1 MQLLQAIL
9 QTAAAQLSRLA
20 GGAAAEYEA
29 VLSAALNELTAAL
42 SPQGPKGKTRF
53 DRLMDGAE
61 VPELF
66 IPVFT
71 LSAAEAVS
79 EEFSATLAPLGGA
92 TLLLAER
99 LAGGDFTL
107 EQMRATY
114 RQLSQLLEVKLS
126 SLPFFRHPFLA
137 DERLLCYLTGDDE
150 LDIRLKTDGVQL
162 ILPGS
167 ACPPVFVRQELQK
180 QLEASLFAWKQS
192 APLIQLAGEEGSGR
206 RFLVRQA
213 CRTVNLPLLLVDYRT
228 IAGRSIQEL
237 RAISRAVR
245 REAML
250 SHAGVC
256 FAHVN
261 GDTCRHENELR
272 AFERDFLQTLYSLN
286 TPVFVCTDQS
296 TQLIALLSRY
306 VERLNLPTLHRD
318 ERIALWQGYCGQLGL
333 SGMVDCEAAGSK
345 FHLTPLEICKAVKRL
360 AHHFIGTPF
369 SEAEVS
375 SACNQVLPP
384 PASGSI
390 KRIDARYTL
399 DDLKLP
405 DEQKRRLLNIC
416 SHVRHQRLVY
426 DQWAMESRYAYGKNV
441 SALFVGPP
449 GTGKTMAAHA
459 LSTELNIPLYRIDL
473 SQVVDKYIGE
483 TEKRLEEIFAAAEK
497 SNTILF
503 FDEADAI
510 FGKRSEVND
519 AKDKYANTEVSY
531 ILQRI
536 EQYDGIVLLATNYK
550 KNIDEAFMR
559 RMRYLVEFQPPGEA
573 QRLEIWQY
581 AFAPEV
587 PLQDIDFGYLARQ
600 FELSGGAIK
609 NIALNA
615 AFLAADEGHP
625 VTMKNILDSIRGEN
639 LKMGKTMLKQDF
651 AEYGV
656 LY

>member
-1 MQLLQAIL
+1 MRLLEAIA
-9 QTAAAQLSRLA
+9 QAAAVQLSCLINGEQPA
-20 GGAAAEYEA
+20 GGYIPALSEAISGALAAQAPKGETRFERLVEKAEQPELYIAVLTLCIAEA
-29 VLSAALNELTAAL
+29 VNRDCAAAL
-42 SPQGPKGKTRF
+42 SPFGGPTLQLAAQLTGRSCPL
-53 DRLMDGAE
+53 DR
-61 VPELF
+61 
-66 IPVFT
+66 
-71 LSAAEAVS
+71 
-79 EEFSATLAPLGGA
+79 
-92 TLLLAER
+92 
-99 LAGGDFTL
+99 
-107 EQMRATY
+107 MRTAY

-126 SLPFFRHPFLA
+126 SLPFFRHPFSA

-150 LDIRLKTDGVQL
+150 LDIRLKADGVQL
-162 ILPGS
+162 IPPGLT
-167 ACPPVFVRQELQK
+167 CPPIYARQALLK
-180 QLEASLFAWKQS
+180 RLEASLYTWEQS

-213 CRTVNLPLLLVDYRT
+213 CHTANLPLLLVDYRA
-228 IAGRSIQEL
+228 IAGRSLQEL
-237 RAISRAVR
+237 RAISHAVR

-250 SHAGVC
+250 SRAGVC
-256 FAHVN
+256 FVSVN
-261 GDTCRHENELR
+261 GDTCHSESELR

-286 TPVFVCTDQS
+286 TPIFVCTDHS

-306 VERLNLPTLHRD
+306 VERLDLPVLHRD
-318 ERIALWQGYCGQLGL
+318 ERIALWQGYCGELGL

-360 AHHFIGTPF
+360 AHRFIGTPF

-390 KRIDARYTL
+390 KLIDARYTL

-405 DEQKRRLLNIC
+405 DEQKRKLLNIC

-559 RMRYLVEFQPPGEA
+559 RMRYLVEFQLPGEA

-639 LKMGKTMLKQDF
+639 LKMGKAMLKQDF
-651 AEYGV
+651 AEYGA